1 MGLLDK
7 PKHQLNPLLWDVN
20 NKLLPHV
27 KKELLDKLNTLI
39 PKKLIKSVWFIG
51 SSASL
56 QYNRF
61 SDIDINVV
69 SRIPG
74 DREHHEEFKEWH
86 QHFKYHN
93 KQMDFLTGTTHP
105 INYFIQPEMTPKWGD
120 ELTSIYLVKDFDTL
134 LEDVWEKPFIAY
146 EDIRDPD
153 DRYELNAP
161 YAKLYEKV
169 VLNKLKILA
178 SDLHDITSL
187 EGKQLLS
194 KLKEIEADIYE
205 LVRTY
210 KEVDKDRKLQ
220 YSSGWGVPK
229 TSDKNFLYKYLERK
243 NLLGLLEGFKE
254 TFKD

>member
-1 MGLLDK
+1 MI
-7 PKHQLNPLLWDVN
+7 WDEN
-20 NKLLPHV
+20 NNLLPHV
-27 KKELLDKLNTLI
+27 KKEILDKLTTLI

-51 SSASL
+51 SSAGL

-69 SRIPG
+69 SRIPFG
-74 DREHHEEFKEWH
+74 REYDEEFEEWH

-105 INYFIQPEMTPKWGD
+105 ITYFIQHEMDPKWGD
-120 ELTSIYLVKDFDTL
+120 DATSVYLIKDYDTGQ
-134 LEDVWEKPFIAY
+134 EDIWEKPFIPY
-146 EDIRDPD
+146 EDIRDPEE
-153 DRYELNAP
+153 RYELNAP
-161 YAKLYEKV
+161 YAQLYSKV
-169 VLNKLKILA
+169 VINKLQTLT
-178 SDLHDITSL
+178 SDLHDLTYL

-194 KLKEIEADIYE
+194 KLKEVEADVYE

-210 KEVDKDRKLQ
+210 KDVDKARKLQ

-254 TFKD
+254 VFKN